1 MGEVISSLSFT
12 GESWVLSQAIPC
24 GVFVFFPPSTLGFP
38 YWYHPFLLQGLRWA
52 IFLGALGTAL
62 GSWIKAVSVA
72 PDRFWVTFT
81 GQTFVAI
88 CQVFLLST
96 PPRLASVWFG
106 SDQVS
111 TACAIGVFGNQV
123 GIDKICTKIFAYIQ
137 LMCSDCQ
144 QPLTLLQ
151 SEYIDKCIVI
161 NSFSELQTRMCR
173 TFIA

>member
-1 MGEVISSLSFT
+1 MGEVISRRLSLGFPGFYPRPFHVS
-12 GESWVLSQAIPC
+12 VLYVTS
-24 GVFVFFPPSTLGFP
+24 PSNLGFP